1 MNHDHDHSH
10 GHEDG
15 HGHEAHHGPAVTRRT
30 LTILGGAALA
40 AAAIP
45 GLLFTRQP
53 AGSGVAAQ
61 AFTALLEDA
70 EGAAYL
76 GRRFIAEGD
85 ASESAVIH
93 EKRLADALRAEG
105 WSPGMSVE
113 DTHRALAAA
122 IRADYAAART
132 VSIAEWHL
140 SQTEGSLCVLAAIA
154 LRNGEGDA
162 HDAPAEAPEETHG

>member
-10 GHEDG
+10 GQDDG
-15 HGHEAHHGPAVTRRT
+15 HGHDAHHGPAVTRRT
-30 LTILGGAALA
+30 LAILGGTALL

-45 GLLFTRQP
+45 GLIFTRQP

-61 AFTALLEDA
+61 EFTALLADPES
-70 EGAAYL
+70 AAYL
-76 GRRFIAEGD
+76 GRRFIAEGG
-85 ASESAVIH
+85 APESAIIH
-93 EKRLADALRAEG
+93 EKRLAEALRAEG

-122 IRADYAAART
+122 VRADYAAART

-140 SQTEGSLCVLAAIA
+140 SQTEGSLCALAAIVSPA
-154 LRNGEGDA
+154 AEEEHG
-162 HDAPAEAPEETHG
+162 AEAHG

>member
-1 MNHDHDHSH
+1 MNQDHDHSH

-15 HGHEAHHGPAVTRRT
+15 HGHDAHHGPAVTRRT
-30 LTILGGAALA
+30 LAILGGTALL

-45 GLLFTRQP
+45 GLLFTKEP
-53 AGSGVAAQ
+53 AGSGVTAQ
-61 AFTALLEDA
+61 EFTALLADPES
-70 EGAAYL
+70 AAYL
-76 GRRFIAEGD
+76 GRRFIAEGG
-85 ASESAVIH
+85 APESAIIH
-93 EKRLADALRAEG
+93 ERRLAEALRAEG

-122 IRADYAAART
+122 VRADYAAART

-154 LRNGEGDA
+154 LRTEDS
-162 HDAPAEAPEETHG
+162 DAPGNGHDEAHG

>member
-10 GHEDG
+10 GHEG
-15 HGHEAHHGPAVTRRT
+15 EHGHDGHHGPAISRRT
-30 LTILGGAALA
+30 LMVLGGTAIV

-45 GLLFTRQP
+45 GTLFTRTP
-53 AGSGVAAQ
+53 AGSGVAAEE
-61 AFTALLEDA
+61 FIALLADPES
-70 EGAAYL
+70 AAYL
-76 GRRFIAEGD
+76 GRRFIADGG
-85 ASESAVIH
+85 ATESAIIH

-122 IRADYAAART
+122 VRADYAAART

-140 SQTEGSLCVLAAIA
+140 SQTEGSLCALAAITTA
-154 LRNGEGDA
+154 TGHEENEGEA
-162 HDAPAEAPEETHG
+162 HS

>member
-10 GHEDG
+10 GHDDG
-15 HGHEAHHGPAVTRRT
+15 HGHDAHHGPAVSRRT
-30 LTILGGAALA
+30 LMILGGTAIV

-45 GLLFTRQP
+45 GMIFTRTP
-53 AGSGVAAQ
+53 AGSGVAAEE
-61 AFTALLEDA
+61 FIALLADPES
-70 EGAAYL
+70 AAYL
-76 GRRFIAEGD
+76 GRRLIADGG
-85 ASESAVIH
+85 ATESAIIH

-122 IRADYAAART
+122 VRADYAAART

-140 SQTEGSLCVLAAIA
+140 SQTEGSLCVLAAITTA
-154 LRNGEGDA
+154 AGHEEGEA
-162 HDAPAEAPEETHG
+162 HS